1 MMDFQ
6 LNKPTDKTLDRIFI
20 KYFTDEERK
29 DDVKK
34 EMDNRIRHLEAIR
47 ELITQKTINIE
58 KLQVEFNSL
67 WPLMENHDKQY
78 RKDFFKSLN
87 AQILVENFINDILV
101 NDSDAMIDKFIK
113 DLVAAGYR
121 PQKHRPN
128 DSIVLQFTSVILSA
142 IFPDK
147 YVDFRQSRWNNLFQI
162 VMKTDKS
169 LFDKGLSNRSKMLLA
184 GDFASQISK
193 LPSFTSFFGDD
204 HRLWRVAGLAWHFKD
219 KKRYW
224 ACTISNKYIDA
235 LQDKN
240 QDVFQL
246 NYSYIEDRMDNNVA
260 MNIFSRIGNKHEI
273 AFINHEV
280 DKFQTIYV
288 GEVND
293 VKGQPKDFLGLKRLY
308 CSLYSG
314 SPPSP
319 SPGKKGNWS
328 DGLAEITDQKAIDA
342 LFYNIKGEKI
352 LSTNTIYYGPPGTGK
367 TRQLLELRKNFSGT
381 DSEGRKRYE
390 FITFHQSYSY
400 EDFVE
405 GIKPVMTTCST
416 ESKEQGD
423 IAYEIRPGIFK
434 KIVDRALAD
443 PGNEYALFI
452 DEINRGNVASIF
464 GELITIIE
472 EDKRKDAEYET
483 CVTLPYSQKDFFV
496 PKNLHIYGAMNTA
509 DRSIEALDAAL
520 RRRFSFEAMYP
531 DPGKIPDNSEGIGV
545 NVPNLLEAINDRIE
559 ILKDKDHCIG
569 HSYFMKVKSIDEL
582 NNVFRNKVLPLL
594 EEYFYGD
601 MAKIGMILG
610 DKFVERDKHTA
621 KLFSNFGDDSEYE
634 SAEKYRL
641 KKQSKWSEG
650 DFRSIYETVPTN

>member
-1 MMDFQ
+1 
-6 LNKPTDKTLDRIFI
+6 
-20 KYFTDEERK
+20 
-29 DDVKK
+29 
-34 EMDNRIRHLEAIR
+34 
-47 ELITQKTINIE
+47 
-58 KLQVEFNSL
+58 
-67 WPLMENHDKQY
+67 
-78 RKDFFKSLN
+78 
-87 AQILVENFINDILV
+87 
-101 NDSDAMIDKFIK
+101 
-113 DLVAAGYR
+113 
-121 PQKHRPN
+121 
-128 DSIVLQFTSVILSA
+128 
-142 IFPDK
+142 
-147 YVDFRQSRWNNLFQI
+147 
-162 VMKTDKS
+162 
-169 LFDKGLSNRSKMLLA
+169 
-184 GDFASQISK
+184 
-193 LPSFTSFFGDD
+193 
-204 HRLWRVAGLAWHFKD
+204 
-219 KKRYW
+219 
-224 ACTISNKYIDA
+224 
-235 LQDKN
+235 
-240 QDVFQL
+240 
-246 NYSYIEDRMDNNVA
+246 
-260 MNIFSRIGNKHEI
+260 
-273 AFINHEV
+273 
-280 DKFQTIYV
+280 
-288 GEVND
+288 
-293 VKGQPKDFLGLKRLY
+293 
-308 CSLYSG
+308 
-314 SPPSP
+314 
-319 SPGKKGNWS
+319 
-328 DGLAEITDQKAIDA
+328 
-342 LFYNIKGEKI
+342 
-352 LSTNTIYYGPPGTGK
+352 
-367 TRQLLELRKNFSGT
+367 
-381 DSEGRKRYE
+381 
-390 FITFHQSYSY
+390 
-400 EDFVE
+400 
-405 GIKPVMTTCST
+405 MTTCST